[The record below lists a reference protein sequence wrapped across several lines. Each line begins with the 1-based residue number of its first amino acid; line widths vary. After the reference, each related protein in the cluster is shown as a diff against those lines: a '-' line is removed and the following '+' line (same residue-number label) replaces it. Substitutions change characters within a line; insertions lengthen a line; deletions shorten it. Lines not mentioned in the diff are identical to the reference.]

1 MKKKVPV
8 LVVTDPD
15 KADWTSQ
22 ASSSQK
28 EDSKVTKVAKLA
40 ALGVFAGGFTK
51 FEGTLQVIDNESS
64 AVIYAYNVKKGNFK
78 KSAKKFAVAFKGKFL
93 KKYLK
98 NR

>member
-78 KSAKKFAVAFKGKFL
+78 KSAEKFAVAFKGKFL